1 MSVILTDPNQ
11 LPDSIKNNLQCDPK
25 DLQDQQF
32 VLKDL
37 LQGDMAAFKRI
48 KNVDI
53 KQLQLA
59 LDYIK
64 KTAQGS
70 PEEISSLLSESW
82 RILYRAKPPTP
93 EEFITYDYLG
103 PTADYTYDYIKQ
115 EFCKFMDP
123 EKNYRHLVLYPHIG
137 WGKAIWNLSKV
148 YTPSGFKLMKDIK
161 VGDKV
166 STPDGG
172 VSRVINKQEFPNE
185 TIYRITFGDGRK
197 VYAAGNHYWKAARN
211 YDNSYWDKEQRK
223 YVLYPKTEPK
233 RPSWK
238 IITTEEILKDMEAH
252 PDKNRGWFIPLTQ
265 PVPHEE
271 REHVIP
277 SYTMG
282 ALLGDGFTGNNEPH
296 IVGDDYEI
304 FERVIKEANTSEY
317 STDLKD
323 LREAN
328 QSVNYKVYFH
338 RCKNSGNGFNQ
349 EVKRLKLDTARSA
362 TKFIPDEYKYDSIEN
377 RIALLQGLM
386 DTDGTVVCKETY
398 PRASYCTL
406 SKQLKDDFVELCSGL
421 GAARCVVH
429 QGKDKVYT
437 VNVTFPDN
445 SFPIFGLERKQKWID
460 AEYAKD
466 KSGHKQQRKPRIL
479 HIHSIEKTD
488 LEGAACIE
496 TDDAERLFLTDNY
509 TVTHN
514 SYLSTITIL
523 YIITCLSLLKD
534 PYKMFGLNP
543 ATKICCCLCSYSL
556 KKSSELLLEPF
567 NNMLDASPYF
577 EKITRKDAM
586 IAKKEEFSK
595 NNEDVTKLYYT
606 TATATSAFEFDSGI
620 TVKLVS
626 TPANLL
632 GLTIA
637 AIVFSELSFFT
648 DAGKSSE
655 YIMRFYND
663 GRQRVYSRFKGHYY
677 SRSILDSSPN
687 NLDNAIDDWIVHQAG
702 KSKENYIVE
711 GSIWKWHPKE
721 YEAEFRRKELFP
733 VFVGTKGQPPR
744 ILTGPDDDIYK
755 DPNVDKTKIID
766 VPNSLRGMFEDSLV
780 KMIKDY
786 AGIPSGSADTLISD
800 YSSLEAMFDNP
811 LKNVYK
817 GIHASSEL
825 EPRHLIWDQVKDIFF
840 KNVAGRWQYYYK
852 PWIPRYISVDQS
864 YATDVTGIA
873 MVHKERLK
881 EDGSDI
887 FIVDFTIPIVP
898 AKGQKVNL
906 EAIRCFIS
914 ELRNEGNL
922 NIAGVS
928 FDQFQSQTT
937 IQNLEREKF
946 NVSQL
951 SVDTT
956 NGPYLNFLSYMNR
969 KRVACGKNIFLKN
982 NLKSLHMVQPKDGKK
997 EGRRKIDH
1005 DSSKPQILEGEE
1017 EWEKSLIGYY
1027 GKDVSDAVAAAVA
1040 LCDTNYPLAQDNWDP
1055 SELVVNEDKDS
1066 EREKAKERMKAM
1078 MKNMF

>member
-137 WGKAIWNLSKV
+137 WGKMSYSEEKV
-148 YTPSGFKLMKDIK
+148 MTPEGYRKAKDMK
-161 VGDKV
+161 VGDTVATPNQGTAKV
-166 STPDGG
+166 MAVRNYPD
-172 VSRVINKQEFPNE
+172 EP
-185 TIYRITFGDGRK
+185 IYKVTFGDGRTAL
-197 VYAAGNHYWKAARN
+197 VGGPHYWKAARN
-211 YDNSYWDKEQRK
+211 YDNSYWDKEQKK

-252 PDKNRGWFIPLTQ
+252 PGKNRGWFIPLTQ

-277 SYTMG
+277 PYTMG
-282 ALLGDGFTGNNEPH
+282 ALLGDGSLHKKVSIGN
-296 IVGDDYEI
+296 DDKEI
-304 FERVIKEANTSEY
+304 IDRVIKEMTPSGFEPCCYDRTELKEQKKSSVKYYLYFKKNAEIKEELRGLGIQDTY
-317 STDLKD
+317 SD
-323 LREAN
+323 
-328 QSVNYKVYFH
+328 
-338 RCKNSGNGFNQ
+338 
-349 EVKRLKLDTARSA
+349 

-421 GAARCVVH
+421 GAARCVVT

-437 VNVTFPDN
+437 ITVTFPDN

-479 HIHSIEKTD
+479 HIHSIEKTG
-488 LEGAACIE
+488 LKGGTCIE
-496 TDDAERLFLTDNY
+496 TDDDERLYLTTNY
-509 TVTHN
+509 VVTHN

-586 IAKKEEFSK
+586 IAKKEEFSR

-711 GSIWKWHPKE
+711 GSIWKWHPKD
-721 YEAEFRRKELFP
+721 YEAEFRKKELFP

-766 VPNSLRGMFEDSLV
+766 VPNSLKGMFEDSLV